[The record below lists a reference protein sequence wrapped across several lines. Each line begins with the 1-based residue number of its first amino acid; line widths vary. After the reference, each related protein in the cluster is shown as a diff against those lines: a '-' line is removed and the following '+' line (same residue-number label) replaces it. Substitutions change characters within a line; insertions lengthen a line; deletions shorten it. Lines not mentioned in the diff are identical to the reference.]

1 MRQRTSESRLATL
14 RGSRSLPPSAG
25 TVAELIRKQMAEIR
39 ALARGAEQAL
49 DAWSRVAPPAIA
61 KLATARPQAKPG
73 KADSG
78 GGSGGGGGGGV
89 LTLTVKSP
97 AARFQVDRW
106 LRGGGLAQLRA
117 ADAKIR
123 SVRILSA
130 GETNLGRKA

>member
-25 TVAELIRKQMAEIR
+25 TVADLIRKQMAEIR
-39 ALARGAEQAL
+39 SLARGAEQAL

-78 GGSGGGGGGGV
+78 GGSGGGV

-117 ADAKIR
+117 ADAKIW
-123 SVRILSA
+123 SVKIVSPRNQ
-130 GETNLGRKA
+130 E